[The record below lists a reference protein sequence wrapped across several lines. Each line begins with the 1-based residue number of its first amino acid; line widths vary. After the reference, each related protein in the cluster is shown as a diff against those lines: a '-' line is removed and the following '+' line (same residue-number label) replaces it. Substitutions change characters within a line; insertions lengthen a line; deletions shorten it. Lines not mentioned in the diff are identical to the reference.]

1 MDLNEL
7 VDILQNDPDPMNR
20 AQAAN
25 ELGNAA
31 DWMTDDDK
39 RTLAGI
45 LNEAMLD
52 SDPMVLTAAMT
63 ALGKIRVADTTI
75 EDDFDE
81 TEPIAT
87 VNACSVCGKPEV
99 LVAPETCEYDNC
111 PYK

>member
-20 AQAAN
+20 AQAAT

-31 DWMTDDDK
+31 DWMSDDDK
-39 RTLAGI
+39 RILADI
-45 LNEAMLD
+45 LNQAMLD
-52 SDPMVLTAAMT
+52 SDPMVLTAAIT
-63 ALGKIRVADTTI
+63 ALGKIRVDDTI
-75 EDDFDE
+75 IDEDLDE

-87 VNACSVCGKPEV
+87 THVCSICGKPEV